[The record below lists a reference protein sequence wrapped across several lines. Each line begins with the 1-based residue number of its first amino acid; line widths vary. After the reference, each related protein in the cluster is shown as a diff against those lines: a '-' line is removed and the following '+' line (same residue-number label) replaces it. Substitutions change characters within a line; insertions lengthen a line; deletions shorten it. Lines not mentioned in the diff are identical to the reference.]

1 MTQAGRITERFAKK
15 IAKAVKQSEAASRR
29 RDSSTPKRIPRTTG
43 LVAIEWVKLT
53 ADLTR
58 NSFAAGT
65 LLYQAADPDGDGSGG
80 AWTEGTEDYDTVKV
94 FSKHLTGTINLIPS
108 GFKLASGCVVACT
121 RNPQSGL
128 LNLLQ
133 STCCPVTV

>member
-15 IAKAVKQSEAASRR
+15 IAKAVKQSEADSRH
-29 RDSSTPKRIPRTTG
+29 RDSSTPKRIPRATG

-53 ADLTR
+53 EDLLR
-58 NSFAAGT
+58 DDIASGT
-65 LLYQAADPDGDGSGG
+65 LLYQSDDPDADGTGGD
-80 AWTEGTEDYDTVKV
+80 WTEGAEDYDTVTV
-94 FSKHLTGTINLIPS
+94 YAKHLTGTINLIPD
-108 GFKLASGCVVACT
+108 GYKLASGCVVACS

-133 STCCPVTV
+133 STCCPVAV